1 MSNVLK
7 FPRQQ
12 NNKEMF
18 LLEAKQLTNDIKRLQ
33 QRQNWALVI
42 GFAIAAGWII
52 GTLAA
57 QI

>member
-52 GTLAA
+52 GTN
-57 QI
+57 